1 MIKTNNDKKMIEA
14 KIQLRLMSLPDK
26 DEVNILECFAGEG
39 VLWNEVKKRT
49 KKQLKI
55 LSIDK
60 NNYKKISLKGDN
72 IKFLKS
78 LDLTKYQIIDLDA
91 WGCPAN
97 QLQVLCE
104 KKYKGI
110 IICSFIQ
117 SDFHTITKI
126 VQLNYG
132 YTNKMMKE
140 APMLCRRN
148 GLEQMLFFIN
158 TKFKVNKVK
167 IVSYKQKHY
176 FYFIIN

>member
-14 KIQLRLMSLPDK
+14 KIQLRLISLPNQPQI
-26 DEVNILECFAGEG
+26 NILDCFAGEG

-60 NNYKKISLKGDN
+60 NDYKKISLKGDN

-97 QLQVLCE
+97 QLQVLYE

-117 SDFHTITKI
+117 PKLRAINKI

-132 YTNKMMKE
+132 YTNKMMK
-140 APMLCRRN
+140 
-148 GLEQMLFFIN
+148 
-158 TKFKVNKVK
+158 
-167 IVSYKQKHY
+167 
-176 FYFIIN
+176 